1 MNSNNEILKIKD
13 IKAMLPHRYPF
24 LLVDRI
30 KGIVLNESAV
40 GIKNVSANE
49 EFFQGHFPDEPVMP
63 GVLQIEALAQTA
75 CVLVLKSLGEKA
87 PKHPGIL
94 FTTIE
99 KVKFRKPVPLDTQV
113 MAYGKITRNT
123 SKFFT
128 GVGAIMTMDGEIL
141 AEGTANYIKLKT
153 NQIATTDIHDDV
165 NVYVEDNVTEINI

>member
-1 MNSNNEILKIKD
+1 MNSNNEILRIKD
-13 IKAMLPHRYPF
+13 IRAMLPHRYPF

-75 CVLVLKSLGEKA
+75 CVLVLKSLGTKA

-99 KVKFRKPVPLDTQV
+99 KVNFRKPVVPGDQLELHV
-113 MAYGKITRNT
+113 RILKNKMSIYVIEGI
-123 SKFFT
+123 
-128 GVGAIMTMDGEIL
+128 GYVDGEKVIETEFSAL
-141 AEGTANYIKLKT
+141 LYDK
-153 NQIATTDIHDDV
+153 DV
-165 NVYVEDNVTEINI
+165 KKI

>member
-24 LLVDRI
+24 LLAARLP
-30 KGIVLNESAV
+30 GIVLNESAV

-99 KVKFRKPVPLDTQV
+99 KVKFRKPVVPGDQLELHV
-113 MAYGKITRNT
+113 RILKNKMSIYVIEGI
-123 SKFFT
+123 
-128 GVGAIMTMDGEIL
+128 GYVDGEKVIETEFSAL
-141 AEGTANYIKLKT
+141 LYDK
-153 NQIATTDIHDDV
+153 DV
-165 NVYVEDNVTEINI
+165 KKI

>member
-1 MNSNNEILKIKD
+1 MNNTNEVLKVKD
-13 IKAMLPHRYPF
+13 IRAMLPHRYPF

-30 KGIVLNESAV
+30 KGIVLGESAV

-75 CVLVLKSLGEKA
+75 CVLVIKSLGPKA

-99 KVKFRKPVPLDTQV
+99 KVKFRKPVVPGDQLELHV
-113 MAYGKITRNT
+113 RILKNKMSIYVIEGI
-123 SKFFT
+123 
-128 GVGAIMTMDGEIL
+128 GYVDGEKVIETEFSAL
-141 AEGTANYIKLKT
+141 LYDK
-153 NQIATTDIHDDV
+153 DV
-165 NVYVEDNVTEINI
+165 KKI

>member
-30 KGIVLNESAV
+30 KGIVLGESAV

-75 CVLVLKSLGEKA
+75 CVLVIKSLGAKA
-87 PKHPGIL
+87 PKNPGIL

-99 KVKFRKPVPLDTQV
+99 KVKFRKPVVPGDQLELHV
-113 MAYGKITRNT
+113 RILKNKMSIYVIEGI
-123 SKFFT
+123 
-128 GVGAIMTMDGEIL
+128 GYVDGEKVIETEFSAL
-141 AEGTANYIKLKT
+141 LYDK
-153 NQIATTDIHDDV
+153 DV
-165 NVYVEDNVTEINI
+165 KKI

>member
-99 KVKFRKPVPLDTQV
+99 KVKFRKPVVPGDQLELHVRILKNKMSIYVIEGIGYVDGDKVIETEFSALLYDKDV
-113 MAYGKITRNT
+113 KKI
-123 SKFFT
+123 
-128 GVGAIMTMDGEIL
+128 
-141 AEGTANYIKLKT
+141 
-153 NQIATTDIHDDV
+153 
-165 NVYVEDNVTEINI
+165 

>member
-1 MNSNNEILKIKD
+1 MNSNNEILRIKD

-30 KGIVLNESAV
+30 KGIVLGESAV

-75 CVLVLKSLGEKA
+75 CVLVIKSLGVKA

-99 KVKFRKPVPLDTQV
+99 KVKFRKPVVPGDQLELHV
-113 MAYGKITRNT
+113 RILKNKMSIYVIEGI
-123 SKFFT
+123 
-128 GVGAIMTMDGEIL
+128 GYVDGEKVIETEFSAL
-141 AEGTANYIKLKT
+141 LYDK
-153 NQIATTDIHDDV
+153 DV
-165 NVYVEDNVTEINI
+165 KKI

>member
-1 MNSNNEILKIKD
+1 MNNNNEVLKIKD

-75 CVLVLKSLGEKA
+75 CVLVIKSLGAKA

-99 KVKFRKPVPLDTQV
+99 KVKFRKPVVPGDQLELHV
-113 MAYGKITRNT
+113 RILKNKMSIYVIEGI
-123 SKFFT
+123 
-128 GVGAIMTMDGEIL
+128 GYVDGEKVIETEFSAL
-141 AEGTANYIKLKT
+141 LYDK
-153 NQIATTDIHDDV
+153 DV
-165 NVYVEDNVTEINI
+165 KKI

>member
-99 KVKFRKPVPLDTQV
+99 KVKFRKPVVPGDELELHV
-113 MAYGKITRNT
+113 RILKNKMSIYVIEGI
-123 SKFFT
+123 
-128 GVGAIMTMDGEIL
+128 GYVDGEKVIETEFSAL
-141 AEGTANYIKLKT
+141 LYDK
-153 NQIATTDIHDDV
+153 DV
-165 NVYVEDNVTEINI
+165 KKI